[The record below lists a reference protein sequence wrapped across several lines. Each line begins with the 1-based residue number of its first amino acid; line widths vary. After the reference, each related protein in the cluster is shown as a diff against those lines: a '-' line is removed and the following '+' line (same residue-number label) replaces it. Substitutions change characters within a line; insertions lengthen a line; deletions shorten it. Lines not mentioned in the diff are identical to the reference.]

1 MEETKLVLA
10 QKDIDEALALVENM
24 EKSLNG
30 INFSKENIKDNF
42 TFLCSKL
49 EEIEAILKEEGIL
62 E

>member
-24 EKSLNG
+24 EKSLKETH
-30 INFSKENIKDNF
+30 FSKENIKDNF

>member
-1 MEETKLVLA
+1 MKETKLVLA
-10 QKDIDEALALVENM
+10 QKDIDEALALVEDM
-24 EKSLNG
+24 EKSLNE
-30 INFSKENIKDNF
+30 IHFSKENIKDNF